1 MTDCGHDPL
10 MIQALVDGELD
21 AGHALE
27 AEAWI
32 AACPSC
38 AQIHQRLVALRAALA
53 GAPIATPAPE
63 RLKRRLADS
72 LAQAAKAAEADRQDE
87 IARTTPAMLH
97 PRLPRRRPWAWMGG
111 GAGLALA
118 ACVSLVIV
126 GGVYRQDQALT
137 RDLVDSH
144 VRSLQVAHLTDIQT
158 SDHHVV
164 KPWFDGK
171 LDFSPPV
178 IELKDQ
184 GFPLVGGRLDYVGG
198 RPVAAVVYGRGRH
211 IINLFVWPDRGS
223 SGGGLAPSMD
233 GYGLRHWRAG
243 GMTYWAVSDVNPADL
258 TLFETD
264 LKARLGP

>member
-1 MTDCGHDPL
+1 MTTCDHDPL

-21 AGHALE
+21 AGHALATE
-27 AEAWI
+27 ARI
-32 AACPSC
+32 ATCPAC
-38 AQIHQRLVALRAALA
+38 AQTHERLVQLRATLAKSALA
-53 GAPIATPAPE
+53 VPAPE

-72 LAQAAKAAEADRQDE
+72 LAQARQAAEVEAQDRKPQPRA
-87 IARTTPAMLH
+87 IPVARPQ
-97 PRLPRRRPWAWMGG
+97 RRPWAWMGG
-111 GAGLALA
+111 GAGLAVA
-118 ACVSLVIV
+118 ACAGLLIV

-137 RDLVDSH
+137 RDLVASH

-158 SDHHVV
+158 SDHHLV

-198 RPVAAVVYGRGRH
+198 RPVAAIVYGRGRH
-211 IINLFVWPDRGS
+211 VINLFVWPDSGS
-223 SGGGLAPSMD
+223 AGAGLNSSAD

-264 LKARLGP
+264 LKQRTAP